1 MTDDGWTV
9 ETLRAH
15 VTAIF
20 EERDKRYDQRF
31 NDLDMATK
39 AALAASDKAGSK
51 AERATEARFR
61 GVNEFRQTLSDQAL
75 QFMTR
80 TEAVA
85 AIERNSERIQELTD
99 RLNRSEGKGAG
110 LNAGWAYLIAGV
122 TAIAAVIGIIL
133 GVTR

>member
-1 MTDDGWTV
+1 MSDDGWTV
-9 ETLRAH
+9 EVLRAH
-15 VTAIF
+15 VGAIF

-39 AALAASDKAGSK
+39 AALAASEKAVNK
-51 AERATEARFR
+51 AENAMERRFE
-61 GVNEFRQTLSDQAL
+61 GVNEFRSTLSDQAS

-80 TEAVA
+80 LEAVA

-122 TAIAAVIGIIL
+122 TVIAAVVGIIL